1 MNDTLSQIVATALIL
16 AIMVYAGLLL
26 IEASKKTVE
35 GAIAEGRI
43 LLKMTQDQVRR
54 AWGEPDEIT
63 TTQTLVPEEE
73 EPLPTYEVTVVW
85 TYNEPYRTVTF
96 KKGRVVEFSE
106 TREREGGQSETF
118 LDPNHLS
125 TVQEGLFAV
134 S

>member
-1 MNDTLSQIVATALIL
+1 MNDTLSQIVATVLIL

>member
-1 MNDTLSQIVATALIL
+1 MNDTLSQIVATALIF

-63 TTQTLVPEEE
+63 TTQTLVLEEE
-73 EPLPTYEVTVVW
+73 EPLPTYEVTIVW
-85 TYNEPYRTVTF
+85 TYNDPYRTVTF

-106 TREREGGQSETF
+106 TREPKGGQSETS
-118 LDPNHLS
+118 LDPYHLS
-125 TVQEGLFAV
+125 AVQDGVFAV

>member
-26 IEASKKTVE
+26 IEASKKTIE

-63 TTQTLVPEEE
+63 TTQTLSLEEE
-73 EPLPTYEVTVVW
+73 QALPTYEITIVW
-85 TYNEPYRTVTF
+85 TYNDPYRTVMF
-96 KKGRVVEFSE
+96 KRGRVVEFSE
-106 TREREGGQSETF
+106 TREPQGGQSEAS

-125 TVQEGLFAV
+125 ALQEGLFAV

>member
-1 MNDTLSQIVATALIL
+1 MNDTLSQIVATALIF

-35 GAIAEGRI
+35 GTIAEGRI

-63 TTQTLVPEEE
+63 TTQALIPEEE
-73 EPLPTYEVTVVW
+73 KPLPTYEVTIVW
-85 TYNEPYRTVTF
+85 TYNDPYRTVTF

-106 TREREGGQSETF
+106 TREPQGSQNETSF
-118 LDPNHLS
+118 DANHLP
-125 TVQEGLFAV
+125 VPQECLFAV